1 MFDDDGE
8 MICWFDTENQT
19 EAVGIPE
26 GSLDEFMLSISGP
39 FAITERAYAG
49 AGQVKAVII
58 KDFGMGVT
66 KSLPVDPLAS
76 LQDFVRRF
84 GLTFIARA
92 RSGRSL
98 DFNGGRYYSP
108 EHGHLAH

>member
-1 MFDDDGE
+1 MFDDE
-8 MICWFDTENQT
+8 NQMICWFDTEVQA

-26 GSLDEFMLSISGP
+26 GVLDEFMFSLGGP
-39 FAITERAYAG
+39 IAITERAYAS

-58 KDFGMGVT
+58 KDFGLDVT
-66 KSLPVDPLAS
+66 RSFSVDPLDS
-76 LQDFVRRF
+76 LQNFVRGF
-84 GLTFIARA
+84 GFTLITRP

-108 EHGHLAH
+108 THDPKVH